1 MKKNTFDIVKKFW
14 LVILFVVVFI
24 VFIALLIASS
34 DNKIINDIKEFISD
48 NTKVLY
54 ISNNKNYSDYPIK
67 LLNKYDIEYMYV
79 NSEKLSQFEKTKIEN
94 LINSKYLSNIIVIF
108 KDGEIIDAI
117 IDYKDEESLNKF
129 FQKYNIIPEVIGDID
144 NILTSIP
151 DLLNTDLTLLYIPY
165 KYSDDIDSQNK
176 ILKQIC
182 DRYDIS
188 YKSIDAYLLSYAQ
201 HEKLNSL
208 LQISSVE
215 DQIVILIKNKKII
228 GSIRGKHRKNTYID
242 NFYKQGFIDEI
253 DNYLIG
259 IEYNAFK
266 RLLNDEKNIIVIGKD
281 DCKYCKEVVSTLNTI
296 IINYDIKVYYINI
309 VDLENNIAK
318 NVERDLLNLGY
329 DDGFTTPITIIVESN
344 KLLDYIIGSS
354 DEKYFV
360 EKFIENG
367 IIK

>member
-144 NILTSIP
+144 NILT
-151 DLLNTDLTLLYIPY
+151 
-165 KYSDDIDSQNK
+165 DI
-176 ILKQIC
+176 
-182 DRYDIS
+182 
-188 YKSIDAYLLSYAQ
+188 
-201 HEKLNSL
+201 
-208 LQISSVE
+208 
-215 DQIVILIKNKKII
+215 
-228 GSIRGKHRKNTYID
+228 
-242 NFYKQGFIDEI
+242 FP
-253 DNYLIG
+253 
-259 IEYNAFK
+259 
-266 RLLNDEKNIIVIGKD
+266 
-281 DCKYCKEVVSTLNTI
+281 KE
-296 IINYDIKVYYINI
+296 
-309 VDLENNIAK
+309 
-318 NVERDLLNLGY
+318 G
-329 DDGFTTPITIIVESN
+329 
-344 KLLDYIIGSS
+344 
-354 DEKYFV
+354 
-360 EKFIENG
+360 
-367 IIK
+367 